1 MVFSFSVNVS
11 LTPLCRTGTATST
24 TGEANARLG
33 FSGRCPRCGSGIRPR
48 GAAGL
53 VPPPLRRVDEGRTA
67 ERPSNR
73 RDIGRVCGRGNSM
86 ALGTADVAH
95 ILLALV
101 VILVAAHGVGELF
114 ARLRQPRVIGEIV
127 GGLLLGPTVLG
138 ALAPAAQHWL
148 FPAHGTTATVL
159 GSTYQLGLLL
169 LMYCSG
175 IEVRSSV
182 RRREG
187 RTVAWILGTGTVL
200 PFLAGLAVLPFVAE
214 RTFYGPAGNHTSFLL
229 VFGIAMAV
237 TSIPVISRIVIGAA
251 VVEDVL
257 LYIVLA
263 VALGA
268 AAEPSSALFGLP
280 GAIGVVPGSS
290 WDFVYHS
297 AATVGVL
304 GLSLLVGRPL
314 YRATAA
320 SRVNLVR
327 RRSPVAFQLVFL
339 LLACLVCVLLGIQPF
354 FGAFVAGI
362 IVGSATT
369 APNPAEEGATVA
381 IKDFAFAFFVPVYF
395 AVVGLQL
402 DLLHSFN
409 PWFFLA
415 YLGFACAVKAVS
427 VYAGARFGGQP
438 AAAAVNLAVAMN
450 ARGGPGIVL
459 ASVVFGA
466 GIINQSFY
474 AVLVLLAVVTS
485 LLAGTW
491 LERVPRDHLLGAPAA
506 Q

>member
-1 MVFSFSVNVS
+1 
-11 LTPLCRTGTATST
+11 
-24 TGEANARLG
+24 
-33 FSGRCPRCGSGIRPR
+33 
-48 GAAGL
+48 
-53 VPPPLRRVDEGRTA
+53 
-67 ERPSNR
+67 
-73 RDIGRVCGRGNSM
+73 M

-175 IEVRSSV
+175 IEVRSAV

-237 TSIPVISRIVIGAA
+237 TSIPVISRIMLDLGILGTPFSRIVIGAA

-290 WDFVYHS
+290 WDFAYHS

-339 LLACLVCVLLGIQPF
+339 LLACLLCIFLGIQPF

-381 IKDFAFAFFVPVYF
+381 IKDFAFAFFVPIYF

-409 PWFFLA
+409 PLFFLA
-415 YLGFACAVKAVS
+415 YLLFACAVKAVS

-438 AAAAVNLAVAMN
+438 SAAAVNLAVAMN

-474 AVLVLLAVVTS
+474 AVLVLLAIVTS
-485 LLAGTW
+485 LLAGSW
-491 LERVPRDHLLGAPAA
+491 LERVPRDRLLGAHDDDRSTRSRSGRATGRQPHGIPAGEGGPAA
-506 Q
+506 HRDSAGG